1 MSLDN
6 TTVRNIAFLAR
17 IDVPEAELPGL
28 ADELSA
34 ILGFVEQLGE
44 VDTQG
49 VEPMASVTEMALRW
63 REDAVTDGGQQSK
76 VLANAPDAIEGYF
89 TVPKVVE

>member
-17 IDVPEAELPGL
+17 IEVPDAELPQL
-28 ADELSA
+28 AEQLTA

-49 VEPMASVTEMALRW
+49 VEPMTSVTDMAMRW
-63 REDAVTDGGQQSK
+63 RDDVVSDGGIQQK
-76 VLANAPDAIEGYF
+76 VLANAPDAIEGFF

>member
-17 IDVPEAELPGL
+17 IDVPEADLPEL
-28 ADELSA
+28 ADQLSA

-49 VEPMASVTEMALRW
+49 VEPMTSVTDMALRW
-63 REDAVTDGGQQSK
+63 RDDIVNDGGIQDK
-76 VLANAPDAIEGYF
+76 VLVNAPDGIDGYF

>member
-17 IDVPEAELPGL
+17 IEVPDAELPQL
-28 ADELSA
+28 AEQLTA

-49 VEPMASVTEMALRW
+49 VEPMTSVTDMALRW
-63 REDAVTDGGQQSK
+63 RDDVVSDGGIQQK
-76 VLANAPDAIEGYF
+76 VLANAPDAIEGFF

>member
-17 IDVPEAELPGL
+17 IDVPEAELPEL
-28 ADELSA
+28 ADQLSA

-49 VEPMASVTEMALRW
+49 VEPMTSVTDMALRW
-63 REDAVTDGGQQSK
+63 REDAVTDGGIQDK
-76 VLANAPDAIEGYF
+76 VLANAPDPAEGYF